1 MNIRQNKIYDIG
13 LGVLKKAAGGK
24 GQVNLGG
31 ALWMLVQLLREFAMF
46 QNLKN
51 KKTSRSSV
59 WAPILARQWL
69 PAPQS

>member
-46 QNLKN
+46 QN
-51 KKTSRSSV
+51 
-59 WAPILARQWL
+59 
-69 PAPQS
+69 